1 MKKLSFTKTEV
12 NETTAYQYFLVS
24 ARYYLFEVMGAIL
37 VPVVLD
43 VQVWNMRAARW
54 VGLWEEGSA
63 GENKGSLAFCG
74 QNR

>member
-1 MKKLSFTKTEV
+1 MKEQSISTS
-12 NETTAYQYFLVS
+12 LVS
-24 ARYYLFEVMGAIL
+24 ARCYLFGVMGAVL
-37 VPVVLD
+37 VPVVPD

-54 VGLWEEGSA
+54 VGLWEGGSA

>member
-1 MKKLSFTKTEV
+1 MKQQSISSS
-12 NETTAYQYFLVS
+12 LVS

-37 VPVVLD
+37 VPVVPD

-54 VGLWEEGSA
+54 VGLWEGGSA
-63 GENKGSLAFCG
+63 GENKGSLAFCS